1 MAGANG
7 RLGRIVVARALEEGH
22 QVTAFVRNAGSL
34 PDNPALSI
42 RIGSIAEQPDL
53 VRQVVQGHD
62 AVLSALGN
70 PLWLKGMRGPAIL
83 AAAAA
88 NLVTAMHA
96 TGVPRLV
103 LPLAWGTG
111 LSRTAASPLVRAIAA
126 TLIRRD
132 FRDFDAAEKLVT
144 TSDLKWTI
152 AYFGALTDDEPTT
165 RWNASTHIRTPNPLA
180 IARADVARFLIS
192 SLDDEAL
199 VKQHVVLSGAANGN
213 TSSRS
218 PGNCISDGPPG
229 RRCSRRSAT

>member
-1 MAGANG
+1 MRIFVVGANG
-7 RLGRIVVARALEEGH
+7 RLGRSAVARALAEGH
-22 QVTAFVRNAGSL
+22 QVTAFVRNADTL

-42 RIGSIAEQPDL
+42 RIGSITEQPDL
-53 VRQVVQGHD
+53 VHQAVQGHD
-62 AVLSALGN
+62 AVLSTLGN

-88 NLVTAMHA
+88 NLITAMHA

-103 LPLAWGTG
+103 LPVSWGTG

-144 TSDLKWTI
+144 ASNLKWMI

-165 RWNASTHIRTPNPLA
+165 RWNASTRIRTPSPLA
-180 IARADVARFLIS
+180 IAREDVAQFLVS
-192 SLDDEAL
+192 SIGDETL
-199 VKQHVVLSGAANGN
+199 VKQHVVLSGAPAAAKGS
-213 TSSRS
+213 T
-218 PGNCISDGPPG
+218 
-229 RRCSRRSAT
+229 A